1 MQRIEQNTEQIDIL
15 TEINSVSNTNEQ
27 ANK

>member
-1 MQRIEQNTEQIDIL
+1 MQRIELNTEQIDIL

-27 ANK
+27 TNK

>member
-1 MQRIEQNTEQIDIL
+1 MQRIEQNTEQIEIL
-15 TEINSVSNTNEQ
+15 SEINSVSNTNKQ